1 MKCPVPAGRWRLN
14 DAPAH
19 RGRRPVASRPSG
31 FTLIEL
37 ILVMAILAAVMAVSA
52 PSLGRFFRGR
62 NLDSEA
68 YRLLALTRYA
78 QERAVTEGVP
88 MILWFDRDARR
99 YGLMA
104 DPSWSLAASG
114 SRAGNIATM
123 NLGNPN
129 NSRTVLQDDPR
140 ASDFGLAEDVEL
152 EVQTATV
159 LREQGSLDIQEM
171 PIVSRPLLRFQPDG
185 FIPLSGP
192 DWILIRS
199 RTSTESEA
207 DASRLWIAPG
217 INRQAY
223 EIWTNQ
229 PPIQVR

>member
-1 MKCPVPAGRWRLN
+1 MKCPVPAGARRLH

-19 RGRRPVASRPSG
+19 RGRVTVFPRPPG

-68 YRLLALTRYA
+68 YRLLALTRHA

-88 MILWFDRDARR
+88 MILWFDINARR

-123 NLGNPN
+123 ALDNPN
-129 NSRTVLQDDPR
+129 TTRTVLQDDPR

-152 EVQTATV
+152 EVETATV
-159 LREQGSLDIQEM
+159 LREQGSLDIQET
-171 PIVSRPLLRFQPDG
+171 PVASRPLLRFQPDG

-192 DWILIRS
+192 DWIVVRS
-199 RTSTESEA
+199 RTSSGSEA

-217 INRQAY
+217 VNRQAY